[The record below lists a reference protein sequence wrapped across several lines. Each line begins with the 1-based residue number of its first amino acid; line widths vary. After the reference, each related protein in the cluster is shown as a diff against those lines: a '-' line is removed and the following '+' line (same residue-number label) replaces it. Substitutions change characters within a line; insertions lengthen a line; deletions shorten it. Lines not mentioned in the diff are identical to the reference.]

1 MAAAAEGAAEVAA
14 AVASGAALPHLVS
27 LEAIPSRSASSPAL
41 LAARSD
47 GMLLMLGAAGNAL
60 SSMDSGV
67 QGVIA
72 VVRGGS
78 SLAVLA
84 PSRLV
89 LVDLS
94 RREQPRE

>member
-1 MAAAAEGAAEVAA
+1 MWGI
-14 AVASGAALPHLVS
+14 GRRG
-27 LEAIPSRSASSPAL
+27 IN
-41 LAARSD
+41 D

-72 VVRGGS
+72 VVRGGG
-78 SLAVLA
+78 SLAVLS

-89 LVDLS
+89 LVDLG
-94 RREQPRE
+94 RREPPRE